1 MKTPAI
7 VILAA
12 FALVF
17 GGCQEKKP
25 SEDKIIATRYV
36 PERPQAPIAMPAD
49 SQVDSTQ
56 WQGSTYYVKV
66 LRTPIDSVM
75 VTADNGQKYIDNRC
89 RLIITRQDGSKFIEK
104 TFTKNTFLS
113 YVNEPFRSGGILA
126 GLRFEEVANANLV
139 LSAVIGMPDA
149 VDDLFVPLKVKID
162 GQGGLGI
169 SVDDDMG
176 LLDYEERN
184 DEEMQ

>member
-1 MKTPAI
+1 M
-7 VILAA
+7 LAA
-12 FALVF
+12 LALVL

-25 SEDKIIATRYV
+25 AEEKIIATRYV
-36 PERPQAPIAMPAD
+36 PERPQAPIAMTAD
-49 SQVDSTQ
+49 SQVVTTQ
-56 WQGSTYYVKV
+56 WQGSSYHIKV
-66 LRTPIDSVM
+66 VRTPIDSVT
-75 VTADNGQKYIDNRC
+75 VTIDNGQKYIDNRC
-89 RLIITRQDGSKFIEK
+89 RLIVKRQDGSVFLEK

-113 YVNEPFRSGGILA
+113 YVKEPFRSGGILA
-126 GLRFEEVANANLV
+126 GLRFEEVANANLE

-162 GQGGLGI
+162 GQGGIGI

-184 DEEMQ
+184 DEEAAQR

>member
-1 MKTPAI
+1 MKTSAI

-12 FALVF
+12 LALVL

-25 SEDKIIATRYV
+25 SEEKIIATRYV
-36 PERPQAPIAMPAD
+36 PERPQAPIAMMAD
-49 SQVDSTQ
+49 SQVVSTQ
-56 WQGSTYYVKV
+56 WQGSTYNVKV
-66 LRTPIDSVM
+66 VRTPLDSVM
-75 VTADNGQKYIDNRC
+75 VTADNGQKYVDNRC
-89 RLIITRQDGSKFIEK
+89 RLTVTRQDGSVFLEK
-104 TFTKNTFLS
+104 VFTKNTFLS
-113 YVNEPFRSGGILA
+113 YVKEPFRSGGILA
-126 GLRFEEVANANLV
+126 GLQFEEVANGNLV

-169 SVDDDMG
+169 SEDDDMG